1 MSMKE
6 KILDKSDSYNFY
18 KEGYENYKSIY
29 ETAIKHKNKDENA
42 ENLLNNRLI
51 DLIQK
56 LTENQEALD
65 LEIANL
71 KKELES
77 RNNDFSELESEYELS
92 ILNIKKEYEDKYS
105 NQNQE
110 DAKSVVEL
118 SKKVSKLNRELNDN
132 YNKINKLKTDLDVT
146 NKRYNDLKSDIKN
159 KYKVKELND
168 SISEKDNKLK
178 KLQKDLNKKNAQLRR
193 YRIPFHDFE
202 EYLVES
208 YVFPFVRPPFSK
220 EAKHCFSVM
229 EDVATYLCNK
239 AERSHK
245 PLISVIMPVYN
256 RKDVVMKAIDSV
268 LAQTYENFELVVVD
282 DASTDGTT
290 ELLQKINH
298 DKVKVVFHEKNK
310 YASGARNTGLK
321 NSTGEYI
328 AYLDSDNLL
337 DERYLAAT
345 VGAFL
350 ELPDA
355 GGLYSAQYR
364 YETYDS
370 KPFAVQFGSFNKSLI
385 HNHNYVDM
393 NCFAH
398 RREVYE
404 NIGGFDETLK
414 GADDWELI
422 LKISTHY
429 KIYSVPFLLSK
440 CYLGVVDNRVTD
452 LVPTDTPKIRAQNE
466 VLPTKAGKLDKKVTV
481 VIPIFE
487 SSYNL
492 QKCLDLLLSLNLDN
506 LNIVVSINSSNVDLK
521 ELNIDSKVKLIQ
533 SNMNLGFTN
542 ALNQGIEVAD
552 NESDIL
558 ILHQNALMTEGA
570 IESMQKYA
578 YNLPKC
584 GLVVSQQ
591 VFKDGSA
598 IKNHVPYAHD
608 DYWCDITPSKFYKNI
623 LRVPM
628 FHDGEFLEL
637 KSSPFFCTYLKRD
650 VLEKTGGFNSNL
662 GKHYHSMHLFSEYV
676 RFILGLKIYHISDAV
691 VINNAPKQ
699 FRNEK
704 PVNEYYYNDVKNSS
718 DRDSDDKGIYKKYVW
733 DF

>member
-1 MSMKE
+1 MSFNDNVKK

-18 KEGYENYKSIY
+18 KEGYEKYKSKY
-29 ETAIKHKNKDENA
+29 
-42 ENLLNNRLI
+42 ENLINEEDRSSGIIINKRLLDIIQRLI
-51 DLIQK
+51 
-56 LTENQEALD
+56 ENQEEMD

-77 RNNDFSELESEYELS
+77 RNNDFANLENEYEIS
-92 ILNIKKEYEDKYS
+92 VFNIKKQYENRFS
-105 NQNQE
+105 NSINE
-110 DAKSVVEL
+110 DNVV
-118 SKKVSKLNRELNDN
+118 
-132 YNKINKLKTDLDVT
+132 
-146 NKRYNDLKSDIKN
+146 
-159 KYKVKELND
+159 VKELNNKL
-168 SISEKDNKLK
+168 SQSNKKISELTKELNQNYSSTNKIKTELEVKDKQFNKLNNEIKTKDNKIK
-178 KLQKDLNKKNAQLRR
+178 ELNRNLNNKNAELRKLKV
-193 YRIPFHDFE
+193 PFHDFD
-202 EYLVES
+202 EYLIES
-208 YVFPFVRPPFSK
+208 YVFPLVRPPFSK

-229 EDVATYLCNK
+229 EDVASYLISK
-239 AERSHK
+239 TEKIDEK

-256 RKDVVMKAIDSV
+256 RKDVVMKAINSV

-290 ELLQKINH
+290 ELLKEINH

-321 NSTGEYI
+321 NSTGEFI

-385 HNHNYVDM
+385 HNHNFVDM

-398 RREVYE
+398 RRHVYE
-404 NIGGFDETLK
+404 EIGGFDETLK

-452 LVPTDTPKIRAQNE
+452 LVPTDTDKIRAQNE
-466 VLPTKAGKLDKKVTV
+466 VLPTKPGILTKKVSAI
-481 VIPIFE
+481 IPIFE
-487 SSYNL
+487 SNYNL
-492 QKCLDLLLSLNLDN
+492 QKCLDTILSLNLEN
-506 LNIVVSINSSNVDLK
+506 LDVIVSINDNDIDLN
-521 ELNIDSKVKLIQ
+521 ETIIDSRIKVIR
-533 SNMNLGFTN
+533 SNTKLGFTD
-542 ALNQGIEVAD
+542 ALNQGIESAD
-552 NESDIL
+552 STSDIL
-558 ILHQNALMTEGA
+558 IISQNAILTEGS
-570 IESMQKYA
+570 IESMQNNA
-578 YNLPKC
+578 YDLPDC
-584 GLVVSQQ
+584 GLIVSQQ

-598 IKNHVPYAHD
+598 IKNHVPYAHN
-608 DYWCDITPSKFYKNI
+608 DYWCDVTPSKFYKNI
-623 LRVPM
+623 LRVPI
-628 FHDGEFLEL
+628 FHNGEYLEL
-637 KSSPFFCTYLKRD
+637 KTAPFFCTYLKRD
-650 VLEKTGGFNSNL
+650 VLEKTEGFNSKL
-662 GKHYHSMHLFSEYV
+662 GKHYHSMQLFSEYI
-676 RFILGLKIYHISDAV
+676 RHSLNLNIYHISDAV
-691 VINNAPKQ
+691 VINNATKE
-699 FRNEK
+699 FRNAK
-704 PVNEYYYNDVKNSS
+704 PINEYHFNDAKNLHE
-718 DRDSDDKGIYKKYVW
+718 DSEYEKYVW